1 MKVTITKKLLAA
13 KFVTL
18 LFMLVVA
25 GVGYWCIEHCAVDVA
40 RILKETKVSG
50 HSYGINS
57 ESLELRRFEKD
68 MFLNCQDKAKRE
80 EYEVKW
86 RGQLERIDK
95 EMTALLQ
102 ILKIQQDRDRVTRM
116 QAGVKKY
123 TTVMD
128 GILNRI
134 RSGELKMPAEC
145 NGALTEYKNEI
156 REVDDISLELV
167 QQADRRMEAVST
179 QLSQTISTG
188 IVLIVTVSLAM
199 IVIAIAFALFISRR
213 LTAPLRQMMAF
224 LDVAEK
230 EGDLT
235 KRVEIQSR
243 DEIGDMGQWLN
254 RFLAKV
260 HDVVSSVKATASEV
274 ANASQQLA
282 AAAEELSSG
291 AQEQAS
297 SLEETAASLEQVTSS
312 VKQNSDNAQ
321 QANQLATASRNT
333 AEKGG
338 QIITS
343 TVTAMGEINQSS
355 RKITDII
362 STIDEIAFQ
371 TNLLALN
378 AAVEAARAGDQGR
391 GFAVVASEVRNLAQ
405 RSATA
410 AKEIKVLI
418 QDSVK
423 KVDNGSGLVAQSGQ
437 ALEEI
442 VTSVRRVRDLVTEIA
457 SSSLEQST
465 GINQVNQAVAQ
476 MDNVVQQNSSQTEE
490 LSSTAQS
497 LADQSQTLE
506 ALISQFKVSHDR
518 AVSIPMQ
525 PTSPAS
531 RVIRKRQGGQ
541 RLSLNGGNHPGP
553 ITAVKE
559 VLADDAPA
567 NARNGFEE
575 F

>member
-1 MKVTITKKLLAA
+1 
-13 KFVTL
+13 
-18 LFMLVVA
+18 
-25 GVGYWCIEHCAVDVA
+25 
-40 RILKETKVSG
+40 
-50 HSYGINS
+50 
-57 ESLELRRFEKD
+57 
-68 MFLNCQDKAKRE
+68 
-80 EYEVKW
+80 
-86 RGQLERIDK
+86 
-95 EMTALLQ
+95 
-102 ILKIQQDRDRVTRM
+102 
-116 QAGVKKY
+116 
-123 TTVMD
+123 
-128 GILNRI
+128 
-134 RSGELKMPAEC
+134 
-145 NGALTEYKNEI
+145 
-156 REVDDISLELV
+156 
-167 QQADRRMEAVST
+167 
-179 QLSQTISTG
+179 
-188 IVLIVTVSLAM
+188 
-199 IVIAIAFALFISRR
+199 
-213 LTAPLRQMMAF
+213 MAF
-224 LDVAEK
+224 LDAAEK
-230 EGDLT
+230 DGDLSR
-235 KRVEIQSR
+235 RVEIHTS
-243 DEIGDMGQWLN
+243 DEIGDMGEWLN
-254 RFLAKV
+254 RFMGKV
-260 HDVVSSVKATASEV
+260 HDVVAKVKITASEV

-378 AAVEAARAGDQGR
+378 AAVEAARAGEQGR

-410 AKEIKVLI
+410 AKEIKALI

-423 KVDNGSGLVAQSGQ
+423 KVENGSALVTQSGQ

-476 MDNVVQQNSSQTEE
+476 MDGVVQQNSSQTEE

-497 LADQSQTLE
+497 LADQAQTLE
-506 ALISQFKVSHDR
+506 SLIAQFKVSEDR
-518 AVSIPMQ
+518 SVSVPVKAAL
-525 PTSPAS
+525 PNS
-531 RVIRKRQGGQ
+531 RVIRKRQGGE
-541 RLSLNGGNHPGP
+541 RLSVVRATP
-553 ITAVKE
+553 VKE
-559 VLADDAPA
+559 EPA
-567 NARNGFEE
+567 FHNNGTTAEERNGFEE